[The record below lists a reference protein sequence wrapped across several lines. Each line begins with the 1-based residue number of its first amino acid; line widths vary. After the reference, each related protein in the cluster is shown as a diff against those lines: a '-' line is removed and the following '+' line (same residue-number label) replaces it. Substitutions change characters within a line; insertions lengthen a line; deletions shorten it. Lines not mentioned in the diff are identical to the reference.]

1 MKNNK
6 KLTVVRVALWGGIV
20 FGGLTLALIL
30 CDAYGPKGMA
40 EGVYNRVGP
49 VVNFV
54 PNAAMHHLG
63 YDLNPTPTVAVLH
76 GSVFAATINFV
87 VGAAITLFLAA
98 GLRSMVKK
106 R

>member
-1 MKNNK
+1 MKKNK

-30 CDAYGPKGMA
+30 CNAYGPKGVA

-49 VVNFV
+49 IINYV
-54 PNAAMHHLG
+54 PNVAIHHLG

-76 GSVFAATINFV
+76 GSVFAATVNFM
-87 VGAAITLFLAA
+87 VGAAITFFLAA

-106 R
+106 K